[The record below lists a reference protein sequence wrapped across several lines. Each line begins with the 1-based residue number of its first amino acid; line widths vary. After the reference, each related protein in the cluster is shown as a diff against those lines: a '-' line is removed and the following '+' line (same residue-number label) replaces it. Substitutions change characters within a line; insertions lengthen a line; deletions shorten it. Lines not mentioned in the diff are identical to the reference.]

1 MKILYLSTSDISG
14 GAARGAYRLH
24 KGLINKGVDSTLLV
38 QEKVTDDLTVHGPRN
53 NIHKAI
59 AKARPYIMKPFLK
72 LQKTTNTVEH
82 SVNLLP
88 SGLVRRI
95 NSMEVDIVQMHFVG
109 GEMISICE
117 IEKIKKPIVWRLA
130 DMWAFCGAEHYTSNE
145 GDLRYQ
151 EGYKSENRIYGHKGI
166 DIDRWVWNR
175 KMKYWYEKHMTIVT
189 GSKWLRDC
197 AKSSVLFKNKRIE
210 VIPSGLDIN
219 VYKPIEKNQAR
230 NILNLPLEKKI
241 VLYGAINATSDKR
254 KGFHLLQPALIQ
266 MSQTE
271 FSKNLELVV
280 FGASSPKNPLNMGMK
295 THYTG
300 RMYDDYS
307 LALLYSAADV
317 MVVPSLQEAFG
328 QTASEAFACGCPVV
342 SFGSTGLL
350 DIVDHCKNGYLA
362 RPFDSGDLARGIQWV
377 FEDENRRKM
386 LSVHARKKAE
396 QEYAV
401 EVQVERYLKLYKEVI
416 GALT

>member
-1 MKILYLSTSDISG
+1 MKILYLSTSDIAG

-38 QEKVTDDLTVHGPRN
+38 QEKVTDDFTVHGPRN
-53 NIHKAI
+53 NLHKAI
-59 AKARPYIMKPFLK
+59 ARARPYIMKPFLK

-95 NSMEVDIVQMHFVG
+95 NSMEADIVQMHFVG
-109 GEMISICE
+109 HEMISICE

-130 DMWAFCGAEHYTSNE
+130 DMWAFCGAEHYTSHE

-151 EGYKSENRIYGHKGI
+151 EGYKAENRIYGHKGI

-175 KMKYWYEKHMTIVT
+175 KMKYWHGKHMTIVT

-197 AKSSVLFKNKRIE
+197 AKSSVLFKNKKIE

-230 NILNLPLEKKI
+230 NILNLPLDKKI
-241 VLYGAINATSDKR
+241 VLFGAMSATSDKR

-271 FSKNLELVV
+271 FSKNMELVV
-280 FGASSPKNPLNMGMK
+280 FGASSPRDPLNMGMK

-317 MVVPSLQEAFG
+317 LIAPSLQDNLPYSVIE
-328 QTASEAFACGCPVV
+328 SLACGTPCVAFNVGGMPDMINHKE
-342 SFGSTGLL
+342 S
-350 DIVDHCKNGYLA
+350 GYLA
-362 RPFDSGDLARGIQWV
+362 KPYESRDLAQGIIWIL
-377 FEDENRRKM
+377 EDENRHKM
-386 LSVHARKKAE
+386 LSVNARKKAE

-416 GALT
+416 GAIT